1 LKEEIVINTQNH
13 LNSIENLFDVVRRA
27 KEKVYLIV
35 DEYDSFAN
43 RLLLEIDTTSSD
55 LGLGQYR
62 SAVADKEA
70 MLRSFGNVLK
80 TGTMTVLRRMFFTGV
95 SPMAF
100 SDGLSSLNMV
110 KDISYSPHFEMLFG
124 FTEDEIKVGLGHVI
138 PGRDSDIAWHLE
150 VMRDNFNG
158 YRFNRKQV
166 QSVFNPQMCLHYLKH
181 LHWNGKPPCPL
192 LDSNIASPADNVA
205 QFLVKNYRGIN
216 SIGALD
222 FLRYKVGIPV
232 EIAKEIVIFRSQ
244 QLFNVQTVDAALL
257 ALAFHHGYLT
267 YCDPSDQNKLGFLVS
282 PNKVFQ
288 EILLDAVF
296 SAKKDILIEYFG
308 LSADNT
314 TSIGLRTKI
323 VDAFK
328 GELTDYSIDKILE
341 YLMKMLL

>member
-1 LKEEIVINTQNH
+1 MINTQNH

-95 SPMAF
+95 TPMAF

-110 KDISYSPHFEMLFG
+110 EDISYSPHFEMLFG
-124 FTEDEIKVGLGHVI
+124 FTEDEIKVGLEHVI
-138 PGRDSDIAWHLE
+138 PGSESDIARHLE

-181 LHWNGKPPCPL
+181 LQWNGKPPCPL

-244 QLFNVQTVDAALL
+244 QLFNVQSVDAALL

-288 EILLDAVF
+288 EIFLDAVF

-308 LSADNT
+308 LTADNT